1 MNPHL
6 DVIICT
12 EDATEEVGTAR
23 VEYRPWA
30 DEVILRDIDFTTDTI
45 KTAVIMAL
53 RADVEYYARKA
64 TPKPT
69 NAERLNAYWDDY
81 MEDEGT
87 TSFGEYLDSLG
98 VTAPEENNNG

>member
-1 MNPHL
+1 MSQHL

-12 EDATEEVGTAR
+12 EDATEEVGTAH

-30 DEVILRDIDFTTDTI
+30 GEVILRKVDFTTDTI

-53 RADVEYYARKA
+53 QADVEYYARKA

-69 NAERLNAYWDDY
+69 NAERLNAYWDGYID
-81 MEDEGT
+81 DVDA
-87 TSFGEYLDSLG
+87 TSFGEYLDRMG
-98 VTAPEENNNG
+98 VTAPEETK

>member
-1 MNPHL
+1 MNPEL

-30 DEVILRDIDFTTDTI
+30 NEVILRDVDFTTDTI

-53 RADVEYYARKA
+53 QADVAYYATKA
-64 TPKPT
+64 NPEPT
-69 NAERLNAYWDDY
+69 NAEKLDQHHHAWI
-81 MEDEGT
+81 EDKAGT
-87 TSFGEYLDSLG
+87 DSLGEYLNSIG
-98 VTAPEENNNG
+98 VTAPEEK

>member
-1 MNPHL
+1 MTQHL
-6 DVIICT
+6 DIIICT

-30 DEVILRDIDFTTDTI
+30 NEVILRDVDFTTDTI

-53 RADVEYYARKA
+53 QADVEYYARKA

-69 NAERLNAYWDDY
+69 NAEKLADVYRSWCGGDKVPNSLIRF
-81 MEDEGT
+81 MDEA
-87 TSFGEYLDSLG
+87 G
-98 VTAPEENNNG
+98 VTAPEETK